1 MSITITLAGQ
11 KGGTGKSTIAVHL
24 ASEYHRRGHRVLVL
38 DADPQGTALTWSE
51 AAAERGHPAPN
62 VLGIGDALRSQLPS
76 LRRGYDLVF
85 IDTAGRQ
92 SKRLAGALA
101 LSDLA
106 LVPCKPSAPDVW
118 ALGDTIE
125 LVERVREVR
134 DLEAR
139 IVVNEVNHTALAEA
153 AGEAIEAAELD
164 AMTST
169 LGRRVAFAESMAE
182 GRGVTLHAPGS
193 VAALELS
200 NLADEIDIMLGIE
213 AANAA

>member
-24 ASEYHRRGHRVLVL
+24 ASEYQRRGYRVLVL

-51 AAAERGHPAPN
+51 AAADAGWPSPS
-62 VLGIGDALRSQLPS
+62 VLGVGDALRAQLPE
-76 LRRGYDLVF
+76 LGRGFDVVI

-118 ALGDTIE
+118 SLTDTIE

-139 IVVNEVNHTALAEA
+139 IIVNEGNRTALAEA
-153 AGEAIEAAELD
+153 ARTAIDAAGLD
-164 AMTST
+164 VMAST
-169 LGRRVAFAESMAE
+169 LGRRVAFAEALAE
-182 GRGVTLHAPGS
+182 GRGVTMHAPGS
-193 VAALELS
+193 VAALELA
-200 NLADEIDIMLGIE
+200 NLADEIDALLGIE
-213 AANAA
+213 AAHAA

>member
-24 ASEYHRRGHRVLVL
+24 ASEYQRRGLRVLVL

-51 AAAERGHPAPN
+51 AAAERGHDAPN
-62 VLGIGDALRSQLPS
+62 VLGVGDALRAQLPS
-76 LRRGYDLVF
+76 LRRGYDLVI

-106 LVPCKPSAPDVW
+106 LIPCKPSAPDVW
-118 ALGDTIE
+118 ALADTIE
-125 LVERVREVR
+125 LVERVRDVR
-134 DLEAR
+134 DIEAR

-169 LGRRVAFAESMAE
+169 LGRRVAFQEALAE
-182 GRGVTLHAPGS
+182 GQGVTLHAPGS

-200 NLADEIDIMLGIE
+200 NLADEIDIMLGME
-213 AANAA
+213 AADAA